1 MPACRID
8 RSIYPSRPVTLAR
21 ASVCIHPPILGPRP
35 PSIDVSL
42 PYPHPTTQPT
52 TPHTTTAPPPPS
64 PSAGRRSWPRTPA
77 QSRPCRRAS
86 GTALRRSFP
95 GTSST
100 TTSGC
105 VRFRLCVC
113 VCGANPLGRSIDR
126 PARPVD
132 AGVRPAGRSRWT
144 AATHKTHFNLQ
155 HPQHINTSVLHRVRR
170 GGGRAHPAR
179 DHLAGLPVARQVRLP
194 LHPAGK

>member
-105 VRFRLCVC
+105 VRFRLCGC
-113 VCGANPLGRSIDR
+113 VWGQSLGSIDR
-126 PARPVD
+126 STGPARGCRRPTARQKSMD
-132 AGVRPAGRSRWT
+132 GGDSQNTLQPPTPTTHKHISTPPSTTWRRTGASRTGPPGRPASGTSSSPT
-144 AATHKTHFNLQ
+144 AS
-155 HPQHINTSVLHRVRR
+155 PRR
-170 GGGRAHPAR
+170 
-179 DHLAGLPVARQVRLP
+179 
-194 LHPAGK
+194 